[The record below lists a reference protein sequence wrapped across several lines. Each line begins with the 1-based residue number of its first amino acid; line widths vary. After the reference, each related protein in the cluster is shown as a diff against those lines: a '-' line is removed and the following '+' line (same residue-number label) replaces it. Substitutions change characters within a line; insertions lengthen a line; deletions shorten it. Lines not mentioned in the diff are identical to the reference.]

1 MCWAMRSYG
10 RSGGKIDLIP
20 FEKKSVNHWKGTR
33 MEYKVPIQEKYALT
47 VDEMAAYTNIGQ
59 KKLHWVITEYKDA
72 DFLLRI
78 GNKTLFKRTAFTQ
91 FLDKAE
97 CL

>member
-1 MCWAMRSYG
+1 
-10 RSGGKIDLIP
+10 
-20 FEKKSVNHWKGTR
+20 
-33 MEYKVPIQEKYALT
+33 MEYKVPIQEKYALI

-59 KKLHWVITEYKDA
+59 KKLHWLISEYRGA

-78 GNKTLFKRTAFTQ
+78 GNKTLFKRAAFTR
-91 FLDKAE
+91 FLDDAG

>member
-1 MCWAMRSYG
+1 
-10 RSGGKIDLIP
+10 
-20 FEKKSVNHWKGTR
+20 

-59 KKLHWVITEYKDA
+59 KKLHWVISEYGDA

-78 GNKTLFKRTAFTQ
+78 GNKTLFKRAAFTR
-91 FLDKAE
+91 FLDDAGCLYAE
-97 CL
+97 NRSFHLGADMVI

>member
-1 MCWAMRSYG
+1 MV
-10 RSGGKIDLIP
+10 I
-20 FEKKSVNHWKGTR
+20 
-33 MEYKVPIQEKYALT
+33 VPISEKYALT

-59 KKLHWVITEYKDA
+59 KKLHWVISEHKNA

-78 GNKTLFKRTAFTQ
+78 GNKTLFKRTAFTK